1 MSAVLVQES
10 VTREVIGAFYAVYN
24 GLGFGF
30 LEAVYANALELELR
44 RRGKVVERE
53 LPIDV
58 SYRGSLVGFYRAD
71 LVVDKVVLVEIKSA
85 RILDPHVRQQALNYL
100 RGTNLEVALI
110 LHFGP
115 KPHFERLISTR

>member
-1 MSAVLVQES
+1 MSAVLLQES

-30 LEAVYANALELELR
+30 LEAVYANALELELTG
-44 RRGKVVERE
+44 RGRAVDRE

-58 SYRGSLVGFYRAD
+58 RYRGASVGFYRAD
-71 LVVDKVVLVEIKSA
+71 LVVDKVVLIEIKSTKV
-85 RILDPHVRQQALNYL
+85 LDPHTRQQTLNYL

-115 KPHFERLISTR
+115 KPHFERLISTK